1 MAQTADVVIIGAGI
15 QGCSAALQL
24 RRRSLSVIVVEKD
37 RAGRH
42 ASGVNAG
49 GVRRLNR
56 HFAEVPLSVASMKI
70 WHNIEDLLG
79 DDCGFHAS
87 GQVRVAETA
96 QELATLQTR
105 AARMCDQ
112 GYSHEEIIGR
122 DELYE
127 MVPALAPHCLGA
139 LVARDDGFADPART
153 TGAFRRRAAELGAVF
168 VENCQAQPPQRCA
181 DGWTV
186 STTDGVFQSAA
197 VVNCAGAWG
206 GAIAA
211 ALGEPVPI
219 EPSAPMLMITDRLA
233 PFITPVLGA
242 AGRYLSF
249 KQLANGTVLI
259 GGGRLGRAD
268 MEANIARVDLP
279 GLAILAAS
287 ARALF
292 PIMAQTR
299 IVRCWAGIEGRMA
312 DGIPVIGPSATQPG
326 LYHAFGFSSHGFQLG
341 PVTGQILAE
350 LIADGR
356 SSLPIEPFSIDRFAS
371 QAGDF

>member
-1 MAQTADVVIIGAGI
+1 MARTADVVIIGAGI

-56 HFAEVPLSVASMKI
+56 HYAEVPLSVASMKI

-96 QELATLQTR
+96 AELATLQTR
-105 AARMCDQ
+105 AARIRDL
-112 GYSHEEIIGR
+112 GFTHEEIIGR

-139 LVARDDGFADPART
+139 LVARGDGFADPART

-168 VENCQAQPPQRCA
+168 VENCRARPPRRCA
-181 DGWTV
+181 DGWAV
-186 STTDGVFQSAA
+186 STADGVFQSAA

-206 GAIAA
+206 GEFAA

-268 MEANIARVDLP
+268 MGANIARVDLP
-279 GLAILAAS
+279 GLAILAVS

-312 DGIPVIGPSATQPG
+312 DGIPVIGPSSTQPG

-350 LIADGR
+350 LIAEGR
-356 SSLPIEPFSIDRFAS
+356 SSLPIEPFSIARFADK
-371 QAGDF
+371 AG